1 MTLSNETSV
10 TETWRKSRTFTWIA
24 ALTAFLTICAFGFLV
39 YKVNALES
47 EYGEIRASKERILR
61 DIENGQEQ
69 RALILSDVD
78 SSKQELAGLKAEVAQ
93 AQALQKLLSDLNE
106 QVDQA
111 RQTLTGISQQT
122 VDAEQVIALSAGA
135 ITALARAKDEQN
147 ELIRRIEQL
156 SRNVAD
162 AENQA
167 RSFQSSRDLLQD
179 EVRDLEAKKTARDKL
194 RLDFDSASRELET
207 VKNELVAAG
216 GDLAQKQA
224 DADTAERR
232 AGQAQDDL
240 DRLLPRVEEAGRELN
255 NIRSEISLNT
265 ANLEGLQRDA
275 EILKDRVAILKTEE
289 ARLNSVDVRAEQA
302 LAQLKDAEAKLSLA
316 KERRTQAEADLQTLR
331 DEQDR
336 VRALGVNLAELQNRE
351 TEAVQ
356 KIEGLNADIMGK
368 SAARDTLLSDL
379 SNVKAQL
386 VATNTLLL
394 QRQSD
399 RMLEEAT
406 LQSQAIKLADI
417 MRQLSRLEPQ
427 LAPLRSQVD
436 DAIAELDKIEALAS
450 AETQELI
457 RVRSQVA
464 NRTNELAGLLRV
476 IAELEPEK
484 QETTPSNEASLVE
497 GGLDPTQPDAVRE

>member
-1 MTLSNETSV
+1 M
-10 TETWRKSRTFTWIA
+10 
-24 ALTAFLTICAFGFLV
+24 
-39 YKVNALES
+39 
-47 EYGEIRASKERILR
+47 
-61 DIENGQEQ
+61 
-69 RALILSDVD
+69 
-78 SSKQELAGLKAEVAQ
+78 
-93 AQALQKLLSDLNE
+93 
-106 QVDQA
+106 
-111 RQTLTGISQQT
+111 
-122 VDAEQVIALSAGA
+122 
-135 ITALARAKDEQN
+135 
-147 ELIRRIEQL
+147 
-156 SRNVAD
+156 
-162 AENQA
+162 
-167 RSFQSSRDLLQD
+167 
-179 EVRDLEAKKTARDKL
+179 
-194 RLDFDSASRELET
+194 
-207 VKNELVAAG
+207 
-216 GDLAQKQA
+216 
-224 DADTAERR
+224 
-232 AGQAQDDL
+232 
-240 DRLLPRVEEAGRELN
+240 
-255 NIRSEISLNT
+255 
-265 ANLEGLQRDA
+265 
-275 EILKDRVAILKTEE
+275 
-289 ARLNSVDVRAEQA
+289 
-302 LAQLKDAEAKLSLA
+302 SLA
-316 KERRTQAEADLQTLR
+316 KESRTQAEADLQTLR